1 MSVEDSVMAMPVITD
16 VHLST
21 DGQSNTII
29 FPGQRPAQPEH
40 QELID
45 QLIAGILGHP
55 NRKKIVLPDASRWR
69 VQRMREGRYA
79 LRRLRDQCPDLD
91 ALGLPQWVK
100 ALLLGS
106 KMRETG
112 GLVVIF
118 GLTGAG
124 KTVTFGATITARLRL
139 LGGYALTLEDPPEDL
154 LEGAHGTGYCEQIDV
169 SELGGYENGIHAA
182 LRCFPAKD
190 ASILGFGEVLN
201 SEMAAQL
208 FRLAGDGH
216 LVFATVHAKSISAGL
231 ERLASM
237 AKAAGEAN
245 ANELLGTS
253 LQLAIHQR
261 FDDSGKLSVLAL
273 PREHKIAAHI
283 QRGEYSALT
292 PEVERVR
299 LSHLQDR

>member
-1 MSVEDSVMAMPVITD
+1 MPMPVITD
-16 VHLST
+16 VHLSPN
-21 DGQSNTII
+21 GQGSTII
-29 FPGQRPAQPEH
+29 FPGQRSALDEEQPLVE
-40 QELID
+40 
-45 QLIAGILGHP
+45 QLISGIQQNP
-55 NRKKIVLPDASRWR
+55 DRKKIVIPDSGRWR
-69 VQRMREGRYA
+69 VQRMRVDRYA
-79 LRRLRDQCPDLD
+79 LRRLRDECPDLD
-91 ALGLPQWVK
+91 KLGLPQWVK
-100 ALLLGS
+100 ALLLGT

-124 KTVTFGATITARLRL
+124 KTVTFGATIAARLRQ

-154 LEGAHGTGYCEQIDV
+154 LEGHHGSGYCEQIDV

-190 ASILGFGEVLN
+190 ASMLGFGEVLN
-201 SEMAAQL
+201 AEMAAQL

-216 LVFATVHAKSISAGL
+216 LVLATVHAKSIHAGL

-261 FDDSGKLSVLAL
+261 FDDSGKLVVQAL
-273 PREHKIAAHI
+273 PRENKVVAHI
-283 QRGEYSALT
+283 SRGEFSAIA

-299 LSHLQDR
+299 LTHLQDR

>member
-1 MSVEDSVMAMPVITD
+1 MVVPEITD
-16 VHLST
+16 VHLSL
-21 DGQSNTII
+21 DGTGSSIV
-29 FPGQRPAQPEH
+29 FPGQCVAPMEYQPLV
-40 QELID
+40 Q
-45 QLIAGILGHP
+45 QLIAGIRENP
-55 NRKKIVLPDASRWR
+55 DRKKIGLPDASRWR
-69 VQRMREGRYA
+69 VQRMRADRYA
-79 LRRLRDQCPDLD
+79 LRRLRDECPNLD

-100 ALLLGS
+100 ALLLSS

-124 KTVTFGATITARLRL
+124 KTVTFSATIAARLRQ

-154 LEGAHGTGYCEQIDV
+154 LEGHHGKGYCEQIDV

-190 ASILGFGEVLN
+190 ASMLGFGEVL
-201 SEMAAQL
+201 SAEMAAQL
-208 FRLAGDGH
+208 IRLAGDGH
-216 LVFATVHAKSISAGL
+216 LVLATVHAKTIPAGL

-261 FDDSGKLSVLAL
+261 FDEAGKLLVQAL
-273 PREHKIAAHI
+273 PREHKVTAHI
-283 QRGEYSALT
+283 SRGEFSALA
-292 PEVERVR
+292 PEVERVKMTHR
-299 LSHLQDR
+299 QDR

>member
-1 MSVEDSVMAMPVITD
+1 MDMPVITD

-21 DGQSNTII
+21 DGQGCTIV
-29 FPGQRPAQPEH
+29 FPGQQVALVEQQPLV
-40 QELID
+40 Q
-45 QLIAGILGHP
+45 QLIEGIQQHP
-55 NRKKIVLPDASRWR
+55 DRKKIVMPDGGRWR
-69 VQRMREGRYA
+69 VQRMRAERYA
-79 LRRLRDQCPDLD
+79 LRRLRDLCPDLN

-112 GLVVIF
+112 GLVLIF

-124 KTVTFGATITARLRL
+124 KTVTFGATFAARLRQF
-139 LGGYALTLEDPPEDL
+139 GGYGLTLEDPPEDL
-154 LEGAHGTGYCEQIDV
+154 LEGHHGSGYCEQIDV
-169 SELGGYENGIHAA
+169 SELGGYDKGIHAA

-190 ASILGFGEVLN
+190 ASMLGFGEVLTA
-201 SEMAAQL
+201 EMAAQL

-216 LVFATVHAKSISAGL
+216 LVLATVHAKSIHAGL

-237 AKAAGEAN
+237 AKAAGETN

-261 FDDSGKLSVLAL
+261 FDDSGKLVVQAL
-273 PREHKIAAHI
+273 PREHKVIAHI
-283 QRGEYSALT
+283 CRGEFSAIAQ
-292 PEVERVR
+292 EVERVR
-299 LSHLQDR
+299 LANLQDR